1 VFAVSKSKQQTQF
14 KKEILLGAI
23 KMGIL
28 LSKLNFNFSLGKEVF
43 TIRFLTRDF

>member
-23 KMGIL
+23 KNG
-28 LSKLNFNFSLGKEVF
+28 NFTVKTRKEQLEF
-43 TIRFLTRDF
+43 FLRWGGFHS